1 MRVMDDR
8 TIVRILAAAAAA
20 LLLAPAGADAAE
32 LTVTGTCFAT
42 GERVAVAGTSFTP
55 GAPVTLA
62 GDVTGGAQADAAGM
76 FTTEIAAPPVAELG
90 PRVVTVTAVDR
101 ITPAN
106 TASMRLNVVRE
117 AFGSNRPVAGRPH
130 AVTTWRFAGFVPGR
144 PIYAHFLLGGR
155 SRGDYRFGVARGVC
169 GTLTAR
175 APRIPGV
182 RALQPGR
189 WTLRLDQRP
198 AYHESTPGSEAT
210 FRIVRR
216 GGGDGGDGRGGGDG
230 GRRSAR

>member
-20 LLLAPAGADAAE
+20 LLLVPAGANAAE

-42 GERVAVAGTSFTP
+42 GQRVPVSGTSFTP
-55 GAPVTLA
+55 GAPVTIA
-62 GDVTGGAQADAAGM
+62 GDVTGAAQADAAGM

-130 AVTTWRFAGFVPGR
+130 AVTPWRFAGFVPGR

-155 SRGDYRFGVARGVC
+155 SRGDYRFGVARGDC

-175 APRIPGV
+175 ATRIPGV
-182 RALQPGR
+182 RVLAPGR
-189 WTLRLDQRP
+189 WTLKLDQRMT
-198 AYHESTPGSEAT
+198 YRTGTPGSVAQ
-210 FRIVRR
+210 FSIVRR
-216 GGGDGGDGRGGGDG
+216 PG
-230 GRRSAR
+230 